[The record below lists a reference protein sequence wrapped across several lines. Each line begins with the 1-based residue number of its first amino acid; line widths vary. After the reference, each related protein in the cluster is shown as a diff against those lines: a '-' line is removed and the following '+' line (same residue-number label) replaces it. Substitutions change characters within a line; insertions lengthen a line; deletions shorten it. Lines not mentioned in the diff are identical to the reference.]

1 MKKDIDSLSQ
11 QFLEMLKETLTKM
24 KSRIEAANKQW
35 ESDND
40 EKLLKKF
47 EEITNPGGQ
56 AAWTIMRNCFL
67 KRGLLS
73 LPQRYIGLHW
83 LCNLL
88 KMRQF

>member
-56 AAWTIMRNCFL
+56 AA
-67 KRGLLS
+67 
-73 LPQRYIGLHW
+73 
-83 LCNLL
+83 
-88 KMRQF
+88 